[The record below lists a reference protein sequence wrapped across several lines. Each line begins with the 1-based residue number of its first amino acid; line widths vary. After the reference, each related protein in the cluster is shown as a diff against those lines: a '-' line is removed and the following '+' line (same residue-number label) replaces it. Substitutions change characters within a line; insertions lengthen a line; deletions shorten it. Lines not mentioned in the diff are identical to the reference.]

1 VLHQD
6 LVLKHNELY
15 LVGESLSDGSG
26 ERATGLYV
34 RDTRFLDCWELQLN
48 GAHLEPLDARV
59 LSADRAVV
67 VGGNSAVTAAG
78 APVPEAILPL
88 TIGVEQHVE
97 LGVDLRVRI
106 VLGNFSGLSLPL
118 TLSLEVGGDFRDIFE
133 IRGIARERR
142 DGVYHLP
149 SWDDNRLTLG
159 YSDRSGAMTT
169 LLVDFSRTPSWTLA
183 TAAPDHH
190 PFAAKALLPGFDEV
204 LTSGPPRP
212 LPREKATF
220 DIALDPGQSWDLLVT
235 VTPVPSSGPPI
246 VSTEAAER
254 QTYVPQTA
262 RIATDHPLV
271 NEVLD
276 RAADDL
282 AMLHTS
288 FPDGRLIAAGIP
300 WFVAPFGRDSL
311 IVSLQ
316 TLHVAPGRAVET
328 LRTLAALQGDRVD
341 PFREEEP
348 GKILHEM
355 RYGEMARLGEI
366 PHTPYYGSVDATPLF
381 VMLFAETVRWTA
393 DEALYRELRPHVR
406 RALQWIAEWGDRDGD
421 GLIEYVTRAPDG
433 AHIVHQGWKDSHD
446 SLHTPD
452 GRPVEGS
459 IALVEAQG
467 YVYAAYHWLAEAAR
481 LYGDADWAGV
491 LEARAERV
499 RQTVEERFW
508 LPDAEFYAQA
518 LDGEKR
524 PVPAIAS
531 NAGHLLFCGLPALER
546 AQRVAER
553 FRRPELDSGWGV
565 RTLAADMATYNPM
578 SYHNGSVWP
587 HDNSL
592 IAAGL
597 GRYDAWEGVE
607 RVGAALFTAA
617 ERFPDC
623 RLPELYCGF
632 PRHEGAAASAPVRYP
647 VGCSPQAWAAGAVFL
662 LLRAM
667 LGLEPDPR
675 RGQIRVAPALP
686 AWLNRVQIEGM
697 PALGRTFDLTVE
709 RDGGEYRVTGDGP
722 VAAAKARAGAS

>member
-1 VLHQD
+1 MLHQD

-34 RDTRFLDCWELQLN
+34 RDTRFLDCWDLRIN
-48 GAHLEPLDARV
+48 GARLEPLDARV

-67 VGGNSAVTAAG
+67 VGGNSALTTDG
-78 APVPEAILPL
+78 EFVPEAIRPL
-88 TIGVEQHVE
+88 TIGVQQHVA
-97 LGVDLRVRI
+97 LGVDLRIRI
-106 VLGNFSGLSLPL
+106 VLGNYSGLSLPL
-118 TLSLEVGGDFRDIFE
+118 TLSLEIGGDFRDIFD
-133 IRGIARERR
+133 IRGFARELR

-149 SWDDNRLTLG
+149 VWDDDRLALS
-159 YSDRSGAMTT
+159 YSDRSGATTT
-169 LLVDFSRTPSWTLA
+169 LRVDFSRTPTWTLA
-183 TAAPDHH
+183 TAAPDRHA
-190 PFAAKALLPGFDEV
+190 FAAKALLPGFDEV
-204 LTSGPPRP
+204 LASGP
-212 LPREKATF
+212 LQTAPREKVSFELT
-220 DIALDPGQSWDLLVT
+220 LEPCQSWDLLVT
-235 VTPVPSSGPPI
+235 LTPAPYGGPPI

-254 QTYVPQTA
+254 QGYEPQTA
-262 RIATDHPLV
+262 RIVTDHHLV
-271 NEVLD
+271 NEILD

-288 FPDGRLIAAGIP
+288 FPDGRLVAAGIP

-328 LRTLAALQGDRVD
+328 LRTLAALQGNRVD

-393 DEALYRELRPHVR
+393 DETLYRELLPHVK

-446 SLHTPD
+446 SLHMPD
-452 GRPVEGS
+452 GRTVSGS

-467 YVYAAYHWLAEAAR
+467 YVYAGYRWLAEAAS
-481 LYGDADWAGV
+481 LFGDDAWAAELG
-491 LEARAERV
+491 ARAEWTR
-499 RQTVEERFW
+499 RIVEERFW
-508 LPDAEFYAQA
+508 LPGEGFYAQA
-518 LDGEKR
+518 LDSEKR
-524 PVPAIAS
+524 PAPAIAS
-531 NAGHLLFCGLPALER
+531 NAGHLLFCGLPVPER
-546 AQRVAER
+546 AHLMAER
-553 FRRPELDSGWGV
+553 FRRPDLDSGWGV
-565 RTLAADMATYNPM
+565 RTLAADMVSYNPM

-597 GRYDAWEGVE
+597 GRYGEHAGLE
-607 RVGAALFTAA
+607 RIAAALFTAA

-632 PRHEGAAASAPVRYP
+632 PRHEGAAASAPVQYP

-662 LLRAM
+662 LLRGL
-667 LGLEPDPR
+667 LGLEADPR
-675 RGQIRVAPALP
+675 RGQLRLAPALP
-686 AWLNRVQIEGM
+686 DWLNQVRLEGM
-697 PALGRTFDLTVE
+697 PALGRTFNLDVW
-709 RDGGEYRVTGDGP
+709 RDGEEYRVTSDGP
-722 VAAAKARAGAS
+722 VELTNVRSGPS